1 METLKIIW
9 ALGTLIYFTS
19 NIYFLIKNYS
29 RNKRQDLNSF
39 LWGLFVT
46 ILLTITYFLW
56 VL

>member
-9 ALGTLIYFTS
+9 ALGTLIYFAS
-19 NIYFLIKNYS
+19 NIFFLVKNYS

-46 ILLTITYFLW
+46 ILLTISYFLW